1 MSASQCC
8 SRWSGGAARDSCDA
22 AEVRTHRTGLFI
34 AALVALVSTATPGCK
49 RERSTDQPEALD
61 PAELAPALA
70 EVTVLGRE
78 IHRRDMFAWWAS
90 DAAVPQLTAADAEVL
105 RVWVLDAD
113 DPSLIHFVAE
123 LDDTPRSL
131 LRVRCIEANNCTVE
145 RPAEPPPLSERN
157 AAQLH
162 AIATA
167 SQHASFEPTSERYN
181 QVVIPTADSRWA
193 VYLIAATTDP
203 NLVML
208 GRHYRFL
215 VSADGA
221 SVVEWRA
228 FSKTALAL
236 ELHPAGMPEGAS
248 LEALVVSHLLDPI
261 PTELHVWA
269 ALNYRTK
276 LGVMTGSTLWMIDV
290 DGSITLAE

>member
-1 MSASQCC
+1 
-8 SRWSGGAARDSCDA
+8 
-22 AEVRTHRTGLFI
+22 
-34 AALVALVSTATPGCK
+34 
-49 RERSTDQPEALD
+49 
-61 PAELAPALA
+61 
-70 EVTVLGRE
+70 
-78 IHRRDMFAWWAS
+78 
-90 DAAVPQLTAADAEVL
+90 
-105 RVWVLDAD
+105 
-113 DPSLIHFVAE
+113 
-123 LDDTPRSL
+123 L
-131 LRVRCIEANNCTVE
+131 LLVRCIEANHCTVE

-167 SQHASFEPTSERYN
+167 SQHPSFEPTSERYN
-181 QVVIPTADSRWA
+181 QVVIPTAESRWA

-215 VSADGA
+215 ISADGG

-236 ELHPAGMPEGAS
+236 ELHPAGMPEDAS
-248 LEALVVSHLLDPI
+248 LEALVVTHLLDPI

-276 LGVMTGSTLWMIDV
+276 LGVVIGSGTVWMIDV
-290 DGSITLAE
+290 DGSITLTE